1 MTRPLD
7 RDRLRS
13 LLGVISE
20 SVRQLDELG
29 RLSEEHFLADF
40 KHTESAKYLLIKATE
55 AAIDTCNHLVA
66 RMGGRAPRDY
76 ADCFAVL
83 EELDVLPAELT
94 SRLRQM
100 ARFRNLLVH
109 MYQEVDDRRVY
120 RILRESLGDLE
131 EYSRLVSRKL
141 VEG

>member
-40 KHTESAKYLLIKATE
+40 KNTESAKYLLIKATE